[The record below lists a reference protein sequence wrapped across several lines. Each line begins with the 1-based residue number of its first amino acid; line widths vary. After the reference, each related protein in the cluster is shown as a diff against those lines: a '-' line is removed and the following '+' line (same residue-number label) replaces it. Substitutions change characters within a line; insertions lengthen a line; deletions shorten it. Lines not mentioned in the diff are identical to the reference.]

1 MQACR
6 ANIAPHSLCAYTIGA
21 ELPTL
26 LASGLS
32 FQKRHLLALAS
43 RQTRRL
49 ASSNSQQPTKF
60 REPRHVEKGAKMSWM
75 DSWSRPSKSQAT
87 PAPYYLLPGG
97 ESTPYCKTCGR
108 VIGRSCDVLL
118 YLDVAQSN
126 RKADINKAHGKQTQV
141 RTEHLR
147 NTAQVDAKA
156 ASPELLTA
164 ALRMLSSRY
173 SREKSFLR

>member
-108 VIGRSCDVLL
+108 VIGKPYDALL
-118 YLDVAQSN
+118 QSGVTRGTAKLTPTRCTEDR
-126 RKADINKAHGKQTQV
+126 RKQERDTCKI
-141 RTEHLR
+141 
-147 NTAQVDAKA
+147 
-156 ASPELLTA
+156 LL
-164 ALRMLSSRY
+164 
-173 SREKSFLR
+173 KSVQKPQAWST